1 MLYVSP
7 MVTTKK
13 VPFCVKHPQ
22 KKIKKG
28 SKHITTKRNQQN
40 TKEEKKRGKR
50 VKDKYKT
57 ENY

>member
-1 MLYVSP
+1 

-50 VKDKYKT
+50 VTDKYKT